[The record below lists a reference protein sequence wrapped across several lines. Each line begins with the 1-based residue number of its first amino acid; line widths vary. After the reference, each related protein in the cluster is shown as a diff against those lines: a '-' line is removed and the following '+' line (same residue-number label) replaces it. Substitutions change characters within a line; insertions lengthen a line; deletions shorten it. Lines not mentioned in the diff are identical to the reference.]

1 MIIGDSSIT
10 DRPHPPPPPH
20 YPNPLKSP
28 STTPKLQAVSVDSI
42 FTVVGVTL
50 ARVLVEFSIRKLALA
65 IPGY

>member
-10 DRPHPPPPPH
+10 DRPHTPPPH
-20 YPNPLKSP
+20 YPDPLKSP
-28 STTPKLQAVSVDSI
+28 STTPKLQAVSLDSI